1 MTPATGPAASLVPGA
16 PVLEVWEPELVALLE
31 PEALRVEVRVVAV
44 PLPGR
49 AVLKPEE
56 TADVTGGT
64 IPPAPEVGV
73 ALLVMTAGEDPEAEP
88 DEADWEPVEAA
99 PVEVAEPEGMPE
111 TPPPQSEL
119 AASRAFWRSSL
130 EQPFSRQGVA
140 EERIFSWFSD
150 LQAHVRSVRSQPV
163 LLRAGSRQVI
173 AHWGT
178 LEMSGS

>member
-1 MTPATGPAASLVPGA
+1 MVPGA
-16 PVLEVWEPELVALLE
+16 VLEVWEPELVALLE
-31 PEALRVEVRVVAV
+31 PEALRLEVRVVAV

-49 AVLKPEE
+49 AVLWPEE

-73 ALLVMTAGEDPEAEP
+73 ALLVMTAEEDSEAEP

-99 PVEVAEPEGMPE
+99 PVEVAEPEPEGMPE
-111 TPPPQSEL
+111 TPPPQSPL
-119 AASRAFWRSSL
+119 AASRALERSSL

-140 EERIFSWFSD
+140 EERILSWFSD
-150 LQAHVRSVRSQPV
+150 LQAQVRSVRSQPV